1 MGKKRIQKIPQKA
14 GFFGGLSFLVRPE
27 GLPRRFL
34 LKTPCP
40 GQSWMLARSHPAT
53 LNHFVFAQCSL
64 LPVRVPG

>member
-27 GLPRRFL
+27 GLPRRL
-34 LKTPCP
+34 
-40 GQSWMLARSHPAT
+40 SWMLARSHPAT